1 MDTKNAA
8 MFCSIGLVPSGGA
21 GGGGG
26 RDFSF
31 QVVTLAPPTAADLLH
46 HSDRR
51 HQVGNFQA
59 QPCFEMFCG
68 STHRGSSQ
76 QFVMLGT
83 ENIVAKLHWSLAMQR
98 AAQIAGGSPPWCTNV
113 LCGPV
118 LGGV

>member
-1 MDTKNAA
+1 METKNAA

-31 QVVTLAPPTAADLLH
+31 HVVTLAPPTAADLLQNSESKH
-46 HSDRR
+46 H
-51 HQVGNFQA
+51 VGNFHA

-76 QFVMLGT
+76 QCVMLGT